1 MKFRV
6 KDEYRSE
13 LKNIDWDFTGEI
25 GATGF
30 ATYHWYPARYVP
42 QLPGILINYFSAP
55 GDLVLDPFSGS
66 GTTLIEAYKCGRRAI
81 GIDLTP
87 NAVIMTRAK
96 ITPYE
101 AQAFAGYKT
110 SVMDRVQDLLIQARS
125 RNAAEA
131 LLTKTIP
138 NVEENSKWYHRD
150 TLLELGAIWA
160 AINERSEST
169 YFYVGQAAFSAM
181 LIYCCSQGKHW
192 GWVCDNVRPKEL
204 IPRSAL
210 PTFAYKLTEF
220 ELCAK
225 DLQAQAAVLQRE
237 KVALSE
243 INVDEGDCIEVL
255 KGYPEATF
263 DLVVTS
269 PPYFNMTDYVK
280 SQRLSNLWL
289 GVDTDTIKRKEI
301 GARYKRGRINA
312 LGQYV
317 TKMGETMAQIARV
330 LKPGRLCC
338 VVLGESPQHEAY
350 LPRFE
355 ELCVING
362 WELWDSISRTISS
375 NRRFIASIKHEK
387 ILLLKKA

>member
-55 GDLVLDPFSGS
+55 GELVLDPFSGS
-66 GTTLIEAYKCGRRAI
+66 GTTLLEAFKFGRRAI

-101 AQAFAGYKT
+101 EQAFERYKT
-110 SVMDRVQDLLIQARS
+110 DVMDKVQDLLIQARS
-125 RNAAEA
+125 RSSSE
-131 LLTKTIP
+131 TKLAQTIP
-138 NVEENSKWYHRD
+138 SFEENSRWYHHN
-150 TLLELGAIWA
+150 TLLELAAIWA
-160 AINERSEST
+160 AINEYKESE
-169 YFYVGQAAFSAM
+169 YFNVGQAAFSAM
-181 LIYCCSQGKHW
+181 LIHCCSQGKHW

-204 IPRSAL
+204 VHRSAV
-210 PTFAYKLTEF
+210 PSFAYKLTEF

-225 DLQAQAAVLQRE
+225 DLRAQAADLQE
-237 KVALSE
+237 KNISLSALK
-243 INVDEGDCIEVL
+243 VHEGDCVEVL
-255 KGYPEATF
+255 KTYPEEVF

-269 PPYFNMTDYVK
+269 PPYYNMTDYIK

-289 GVDTDTIKRKEI
+289 GVDTNSIKRKEI
-301 GARYKRGRINA
+301 GARYKRGRMDA

-317 TKMGETMAQIARV
+317 SKMAEAMAQIARV
-330 LKPGRLCC
+330 LKPGRFCC
-338 VVLGESPQHEAY
+338 IVVGESPQHEAY
-350 LPRFE
+350 LSQFE
-355 ELCVING
+355 KLCVATG

-375 NRRFIASIKHEK
+375 NRRFVASIKHEK
-387 ILLLKKA
+387 ILLLKKT